1 LSERRLK
8 EIERSAEEIVKDFVK
23 ASKALPSVKETY
35 YGHEAQNVMRP
46 DGKASSEKG
55 RKDFRE
61 MFIKVMP
68 GSDDEGNLRVEV
80 AKWTE

>member
-35 YGHEAQNVMRP
+35 YSHEAQNVMRP
-46 DGKASSEKG
+46 DGKPSPEKG

-61 MFIKVMP
+61 MFVKVMP
-68 GSDDEGNLRVEV
+68 DSDDEGNLRVEV